1 MSGSVEVVA
10 YNGTVGEADSG
21 YSSDVANL
29 NVFYESGDFAWI
41 LTSSAL
47 VLLMIPGVGFFYS
60 GLARRK
66 SALSLIMLA
75 MLSVAVVDFQWFFWG
90 YSLAF
95 SHTGSAYI
103 GDLSNFGLMKTLAQP
118 SVGSP
123 KIPDLLFCLYQGMFA
138 AITPALAI
146 GAAVDR
152 ARILPCIVFIL
163 VWSTIVYDPIA
174 YWTWNANG
182 WSFKL
187 GGLDFAGG
195 TPVHISSGAAALAF
209 SIMLGKRTGYAK
221 SAGLPY
227 RPHNVTHIVLGTVF
241 LWVGWFGF
249 NGGSALA
256 ANLRAVMACI
266 VTHLAASVG
275 AITWVLM
282 DYRLE
287 KKWSVVGFCSGAIS
301 GLVAITPASGY
312 VTPWA
317 AVVFGVVGGI
327 GCNVATKLKFY
338 LGADDALDIFAVH
351 AVGGIIGNLLTG
363 LFAADYIVALDGF
376 SVLPGGWVN
385 HNYIQLAYQL
395 ADSVAGFSYSFVLT
409 CVILFLMN
417 LIPGLSLRVS
427 PEDEDIGVDDVQ
439 LGEFAYDYVEIQRH
453 TSDIITGHSDH
464 ERVGSSRGSVPE
476 KSAEAVV

>member
-1 MSGSVEVVA
+1 MSGSVEVANYTGVTGVA
-10 YNGTVGEADSG
+10 DAG
-21 YSSDVANL
+21 YSSGETNL

-41 LTSSAL
+41 ITSSAL

-95 SHTGSAYI
+95 SHTGSSYI

-118 SVGSP
+118 SVGGT
-123 KIPDLLFCLYQGMFA
+123 KVPDILFCLFQGMFA

-152 ARILPCIVFIL
+152 ARILPCIVFIF

-182 WSFKL
+182 WSFKM

-221 SAGLPY
+221 SSGLPY

-275 AITWVLM
+275 AVTWALL

-287 KKWSVVGFCSGAIS
+287 KKWSVVGFCSGAIA
-301 GLVAITPASGY
+301 GLVAITPASGF

-317 AVVFGVVGGI
+317 AVIYGILGAI
-327 GCNVATKLKFY
+327 GCNFATKLKFY
-338 LGADDALDIFAVH
+338 MGVDEALDIFAVH
-351 AVGGIIGNLLTG
+351 AIGGIIGNLLTG
-363 LFAADYIVALDGF
+363 IFAADYIAALDG
-376 SVLPGGWVN
+376 STEIPGGWIN
-385 HNYIQLAYQL
+385 QNYVQLGYQL
-395 ADSVAGFSYSFVLT
+395 ADSVAGFSYSFVMT
-409 CVILFLMN
+409 CLILFLIN
-417 LIPGLSLRVS
+417 LVPGLSLRVT
-427 PEDEDIGVDDVQ
+427 PGDEDTGVDDGQ
-439 LGEFAYDYVEIQRH
+439 LGEFAYDYVELQRH
-453 TSDIITGHSDH
+453 TSDIIHS
-464 ERVGSSRGSVPE
+464 EMPPTRSGSSRGSQPE
-476 KSAEAVV
+476 KSLV